1 MLGRRPHFFSTVMP
15 GGRSHCFTTV
25 NAAWTTSSP
34 AHGQPYHRHMY
45 RQRRMGNLIAGTQT
59 TLSPTQVP
67 SMPRGQPHRRHMGA
81 FFCRK
86 MKSRKKLSTLRSV
99 NDVTEGIVQKSPMGS
114 SLVNP
119 RKADKMAWISV
130 SDSYYKAGQ
139 GAFDWEKKMTSDSC
153 VFPTT

>member
-1 MLGRRPHFFSTVMP
+1 MVMPTITPCKDKSIPKMLGRRPHFFSTVMP

-34 AHGQPYHRHMY
+34 AHGQPDHRHMY

-114 SLVNP
+114 SMVNP
-119 RKADKMAWISV
+119 RKADKMA
-130 SDSYYKAGQ
+130 
-139 GAFDWEKKMTSDSC
+139 
-153 VFPTT
+153 